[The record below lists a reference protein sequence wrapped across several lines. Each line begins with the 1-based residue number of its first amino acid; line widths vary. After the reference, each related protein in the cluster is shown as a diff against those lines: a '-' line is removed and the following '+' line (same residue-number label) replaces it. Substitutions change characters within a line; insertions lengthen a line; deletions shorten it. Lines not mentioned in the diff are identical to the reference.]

1 MDALKNNLGG
11 LQVGQPTTGNL
22 TQTQTSATPG
32 EGGSF
37 KDILM
42 KNLNEVN
49 AMQQDADKTLDNYVT
64 GKSQNM
70 AEVISASQKATMAF
84 SMLTQIRNKLQDAYD
99 EVKNLRV

>member
-1 MDALKNNLGG
+1 MDALNNTLRG
-11 LQVGQPTTGNL
+11 LQVGQSTTGNC
-22 TQTQTSATPG
+22 TQTQTNATPG

-37 KDILM
+37 KDLLM

-49 AMQQDADKTLDNYVT
+49 QLQQDADKTLDNYVT

>member
-1 MDALKNNLGG
+1 MDALNNTLRG
-11 LQVGQPTTGNL
+11 LQVGQPATSNL
-22 TQTQTSATPG
+22 TQTQTDATSG

-37 KDILM
+37 KDMLM
-42 KNLNEVN
+42 KNLNDVN
-49 AMQQDADKTLDNYVT
+49 DMQQDADKTLDNYVT

>member
-1 MDALKNNLGG
+1 MNALNTLRN
-11 LQVGQPTTGNL
+11 LQVGQSTTGS
-22 TQTQTSATPG
+22 TPAATHTSATPADG
-32 EGGSF
+32 ASF
-37 KDILM
+37 KDVLM

-49 AMQQDADKTLDNYVT
+49 QLQQDADKTLDNYVT

-99 EVKNLRV
+99 EVKNLRI

>member
-1 MDALKNNLGG
+1 MDALNNSLRG
-11 LQVGQPTTGNL
+11 LQVGQPACSNL
-22 TQTQTSATPG
+22 TQTNATPG

-49 AMQQDADKTLDNYVT
+49 DMQQDADKTLDNFVT

>member
-1 MDALKNNLGG
+1 
-11 LQVGQPTTGNL
+11 
-22 TQTQTSATPG
+22 
-32 EGGSF
+32 
-37 KDILM
+37 M

-84 SMLTQIRNKLQDAYD
+84 SMITQNRNKLQDAYY

>member
-1 MDALKNNLGG
+1 VDALNNSLRG
-11 LQVGQPTTGNL
+11 LQVGQPATSNL
-22 TQTQTSATPG
+22 TQTQPCTTPG

-49 AMQQDADKTLDNYVT
+49 AMQQDADKTLDNFVT

-70 AEVISASQKATMAF
+70 SEVISASQKATMAF

>member
-11 LQVGQPTTGNL
+11 LQVGQPTTSNL
-22 TQTQTSATPG
+22 TQTQTCATPG
-32 EGGSF
+32 DGSSF